1 MPATKTFEYKIVNA
15 AGKRTKGRIEASTEA
30 AAAQQL
36 RQQGLAPLSISE
48 AGSLLRKELSIPG
61 VTGRTTLRDLAVF
74 SRQFATMTGSG
85 VPLLRALA
93 VLEDQAAKASL
104 RKAVNEVHSDV
115 EAGVS
120 LSTALARHDKI
131 FPTLMVAM
139 VRAGETGGFL
149 DSALDRI
156 ATTFEK
162 DAVLRGK
169 IKSALTYPV
178 VVLGFTVLLIAGVL
192 IFIVPTFEKMFHQL
206 GGELPGPTRALVT
219 ASHSLRWSGPLL
231 LVLGVGGSTALRR
244 GLRASPALR
253 LAFDRAKLRLPV
265 FGKLFTKIAISRF
278 SRNLSTLLAVGVPVL
293 QALSVVGETTGNA
306 VVAAAMVDLQGA
318 VRDGQPM
325 SVPLRRHSIFP
336 KMVCQMTEVGEESG
350 QLSQMLDKIAD
361 FFDREVDSAAE
372 SLTASIEPIM
382 VLVMGGVVGS
392 MVVCLYLPMFMI
404 YQNIQGV

>member
-372 SLTASIEPIM
+372 SLTASIERPRLRPRLFFARDCRRR
-382 VLVMGGVVGS
+382 VTLATTGPVAR
-392 MVVCLYLPMFMI
+392 P
-404 YQNIQGV
+404 